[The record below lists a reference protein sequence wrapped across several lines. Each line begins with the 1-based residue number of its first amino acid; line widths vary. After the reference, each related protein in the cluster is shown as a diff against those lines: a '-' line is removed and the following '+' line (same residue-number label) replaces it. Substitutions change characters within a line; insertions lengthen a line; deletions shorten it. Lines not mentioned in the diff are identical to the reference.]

1 MKLWKIV
8 VRKNRPGPPAPVFL
22 DWEDIGGEVS
32 VEGSICQAAQAIDI
46 AGRLAVEQQDTE
58 RLLQVGE
65 CFTKLADFIVALSDH
80 KAKRDLDKKS
90 DFPTGFQPSKQDED
104 EDVRDEQD

>member
-1 MKLWKIV
+1 MEFNI
-8 VRKNRPGPPAPVFL
+8 RTGPKTPEPLV
-22 DWEDIGGEVS
+22 WEDIGGEVS

-46 AGRLAVEQQDTE
+46 AGKLAVEDRDSE

-65 CFTKLADFIVALSDH
+65 YFTKLADFIIAVGDH

-90 DFPTGFQPSKQDED
+90 DFPTGFQASNKD